1 MNGLWV
7 SFVATVLSWYVVITL
22 MGNFEAFIMADSGFG
37 CLLRLLINDHT
48 LVG

>member
-7 SFVATVLSWYVVITL
+7 LLVATLLSWYVVITL
-22 MGNFEAFIMADSGFG
+22 SSNFEAFIMTDFCFD
-37 CLLRLLINDHT
+37 CLLRLLMNDHT